1 MSNIAIVTDST
12 ASIPQELM
20 ADLPITVLPLNIIWG
35 EDTYLDGV
43 DIQVDEF
50 YARLKADKVS
60 PTTSQPS
67 PEYFRRVYQKLLD
80 EGKEIVS
87 IHISARLSGTLFSA
101 MQARSMLDTD
111 RVEIVDSR
119 VASMALGFTALAA
132 AKAAKEGAYLDE
144 VKAIAERCSANAGA
158 LFTVNSL
165 EYLHRG
171 GRIGGASAF
180 LGTALDLKPILM
192 LVDGKIEPVERVRT
206 MSKALDH
213 LVAQLKKQIG
223 KKTPLN
229 FAVIQAMCPE
239 EGQKLLDRICDAF
252 PTNQID
258 TAILSDI
265 SPVIGTH
272 TGPGTLGIAYMTGI

>member
-1 MSNIAIVTDST
+1 MSEIAIVTDST

-20 ADLPITVLPLNIIWG
+20 ADLPITVLPLNIIWNG
-35 EDTYLDGV
+35 ETYQEGI
-43 DIQVDEF
+43 DIDVDEF
-50 YARLKADKVS
+50 YTRLKTEKTS

-67 PEYFRRVYQKLLD
+67 PEMFRRVYQKLLD
-80 EGKEIVS
+80 ERKEVVS
-87 IHISARLSGTLFSA
+87 IHISARLSGTVFSA
-101 MQARSMLDTD
+101 MQARSQLDTD

-119 VASMALGFTALAA
+119 VASMALGFSVLAA
-132 AKAAKEGAYLDE
+132 ARAAKEGAYLEE
-144 VKAIAERCSANAGA
+144 VKAIAERCSSNAGA
-158 LFTVNSL
+158 LFTVTTL

-213 LVAQLKKQIG
+213 LVVQLKKQIG
-223 KKTPLN
+223 KKSPLN
-229 FAVIQAMCPE
+229 FAVIHAMCPE
-239 EGQKLLDRICDAF
+239 EGQKLLDRLCDAF

-258 TAILSDI
+258 SAILSDI